1 MDTIKH
7 ALVLTGEVQPGFA
20 AADVWPALA
29 TYFRMEPERLRSEL
43 LARVPIAIKESDDL
57 AKLQNLQAG
66 AAAVGAVTELHALGT
81 EGSLFVL
88 VDNTPRGPI
97 PTSFV
102 EERVRSGTWPSSI
115 QVAAVGSSAWRP
127 FIAAAPVRSAPP
139 PDQAATVAFSAISAD
154 PAALSTRPV
163 GDLRAAAPV
172 AAAVA
177 SAPVAAGELLPQG
190 LDVHAGFW
198 RRFAAYTA
206 DSFVL
211 LIPFALVMGAL
222 TYSSFQSAMTG
233 EGPGGMI
240 MLLSVLAYVGIIV
253 GSWLYFAKFE
263 SGAHQATPGKRLM
276 GLKVTNDRGE
286 RISFGRATGRF
297 FGKMVTGLIPFGIG
311 WMLAGW
317 TGRKQALHDMM
328 ASTCVVLRDVAP
340 GRAPVVRPP
349 MPWYGWAL
357 NVLPF
362 VFGLIAT
369 LAYGWFMATLLGGMS
384 QQMSNTGI
392 EEMTQ
397 QAEVLSQAN
406 DPDAEK
412 ALVRAGLDATT
423 AEVEAVKA
431 EVAQGLGSSNEC
443 PSGERPSSNPWIESI
458 QTGGI
463 APRCSVTVRLSS
475 SSDIPFAARIERIEW
490 TWEGGAWECSSSM
503 DSSYLPWP
511 CQ

>member
-1 MDTIKH
+1 
-7 ALVLTGEVQPGFA
+7 VRGGGEIIEAGQPL
-20 AADVWPALA
+20 PAGD
-29 TYFRMEPERLRSEL
+29 
-43 LARVPIAIKESDDL
+43 AI
-57 AKLQNLQAG
+57 
-66 AAAVGAVTELHALGT
+66 
-81 EGSLFVL
+81 
-88 VDNTPRGPI
+88 
-97 PTSFV
+97 
-102 EERVRSGTWPSSI
+102 
-115 QVAAVGSSAWRP
+115 
-127 FIAAAPVRSAPP
+127 
-139 PDQAATVAFSAISAD
+139 
-154 PAALSTRPV
+154 
-163 GDLRAAAPV
+163 
-172 AAAVA
+172 
-177 SAPVAAGELLPQG
+177 
-190 LDVHAGFW
+190 HAGFW
-198 RRFAAYTA
+198 RRFAAYTL
-206 DSFVL
+206 DNFILVIPMIL
-211 LIPFALVMGAL
+211 LNLIP
-222 TYSSFQSAMTG
+222 
-233 EGPGGMI
+233 
-240 MLLSVLAYVGIIV
+240 LLGILLFYVGR
-253 GSWLYFAKFE
+253 WLYFALME
-263 SGAHQATPGKRLM
+263 SGPNQATLGKQAF
-276 GLKVTNDRGE
+276 GLKVTDDYGQP
-286 RISFGRATGRF
+286 ITFARATGRF
-297 FGKMVTGLIPFGIG
+297 FGGAVSNIILYIG
-311 WMLAGW
+311 YMMAGF
-317 TGRKQALHDMM
+317 TERKQALHDLM
-328 ASTCVVLRDVAP
+328 ANTCVVFDTVEP
-340 GRAPVVRPP
+340 GQEHDLERPP

-412 ALVRAGLDATT
+412 AHVRAGLDATT